1 MSWRPRNPFILLLP
15 VVAALLLPATAM
27 AQVHGY
33 RLDPVHTRVVF
44 AIDHAGYSTA
54 LGTASGS
61 TGTIAFDPEDW
72 RSARVDIEVPLQRI
86 DLGDER
92 WNRAAKRMLDVER
105 HPLARFELGRASCR
119 ERVWQYE

>member
-1 MSWRPRNPFILLLP
+1 
-15 VVAALLLPATAM
+15 M

-105 HPLARFELGRASCR
+105 HPPARFVSDSVDTIAATRAPAFVTLPLHGAPR
-119 ERVWQYE
+119 PPYLHAPLHQPT